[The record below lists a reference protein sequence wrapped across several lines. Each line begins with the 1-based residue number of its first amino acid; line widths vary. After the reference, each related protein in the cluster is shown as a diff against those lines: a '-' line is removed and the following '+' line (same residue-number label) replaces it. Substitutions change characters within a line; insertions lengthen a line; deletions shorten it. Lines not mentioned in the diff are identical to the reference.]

1 MCQLW
6 MKAAPAGRESD
17 RGDGVTIYRHTV
29 EGFLIRTHRTVRVSP
44 AGWVYGVYDPGAG
57 RGDDDY
63 GTQYTYGYE
72 PTQREALRAAS
83 HYVIGR
89 CGVTR

>member
-6 MKAAPAGRESD
+6 TKATLAGREAD
-17 RGDGVTIYRHTV
+17 RGDGVTIYRHIV
-29 EGFLIRTHRTVRVSP
+29 DGVLIRTHRTVRVSP
-44 AGWVYGVYDPGAG
+44 AGWVYGVYDGPANSP
-57 RGDDDY
+57 DDDY
-63 GTQYTYGYE
+63 GSQYTYGYA
-72 PTQREALRAAS
+72 PTQREALQEAS